1 MLKRTLLSIAVL
13 ATLPAYAM
21 AASAIRID
29 ANSSLGDYNPT
40 ETAYEATGSGTG
52 VYFEGQTWA
61 MTPDTLSV
69 KSESRG
75 FGIYSDSQQ
84 PTSLTVGND
93 NSTINVEVNAKTGIG
108 ILVLRDPR
116 GSV

>member
-40 ETAYEATGSGTG
+40 EREC
-52 VYFEGQTWA
+52 
-61 MTPDTLSV
+61 V
-69 KSESRG
+69 K
-75 FGIYSDSQQ
+75 FCVQ
-84 PTSLTVGND
+84 
-93 NSTINVEVNAKTGIG
+93 
-108 ILVLRDPR
+108 
-116 GSV
+116 

>member
-52 VYFEGQTWA
+52 VSFKGQTWA

-69 KSESRG
+69 KSE
-75 FGIYSDSQQ
+75 F
-84 PTSLTVGND
+84 SLNF
-93 NSTINVEVNAKTGIG
+93 A
-108 ILVLRDPR
+108 
-116 GSV
+116 